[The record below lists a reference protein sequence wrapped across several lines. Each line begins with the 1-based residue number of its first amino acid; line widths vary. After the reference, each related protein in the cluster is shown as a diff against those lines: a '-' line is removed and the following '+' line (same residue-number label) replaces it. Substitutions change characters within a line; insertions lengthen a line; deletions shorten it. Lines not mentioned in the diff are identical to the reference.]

1 MSQYVGLDV
10 SQRETSICVIDA
22 AGRKVWQGRCAS
34 TPEAIALTVREC
46 APTATQVGMETGPL
60 AVWHWHGLRAAG
72 VPVVCLHAR
81 QAAAA
86 LALQA
91 NKTDDNDAFG
101 LAQLVRSGW
110 YRPVQIKSLES
121 HRLRAILTARAK
133 LVGVRT
139 GLTNTIRGLCKTF
152 GVVLGPGRNSSFTN
166 QVREALTEQPE
177 LTACIGPLLAS
188 WECIREQMA
197 TLENRLAR
205 HARHDPVC
213 RRLSSVPGV
222 GVLTAI
228 AFTTAVDDPKRFRR
242 ASDLGAYLGLTPRR
256 YQSGDVDRA
265 GRISKRGDRL
275 TRSLLYEAANV
286 LLTRWKASAPLKHW
300 ADALRARVGW
310 KKARVGLAR
319 KLAVLLYRLWIDGT
333 TFNPVSTA
341 RG

>member
-1 MSQYVGLDV
+1 MSEYVGLDV

-22 AGRKVWQGRCAS
+22 AGHKVWQGRCPS
-34 TPEAIALTVREC
+34 TPEAIAVAVRER
-46 APTATQVGMETGPL
+46 APAAVRVGMETGPL

-121 HRLRAILTARAK
+121 HGLRAMLTARAK

-166 QVREALTEQPE
+166 QVREALTRQPK
-177 LTACIGPLLAS
+177 LAPCIEPLLLA
-188 WECIREQMA
+188 WECIRVQMA
-197 TLENRLAR
+197 SLEKQLAR
-205 HARHDPVC
+205 HARHNAVC

-228 AFTTAVDDPKRFRR
+228 AFVTAIDDPSRFHR
-242 ASDLGAYLGLTPRR
+242 ATDVGAYLGLTPRR
-256 YQSGDVDRA
+256 YQSGEVDRA

-286 LLTRWKASAPLKHW
+286 LLTRWKASAPLKLW

-319 KLAVLLYRLWIDGT
+319 KLAVLLYRLWVDGT
-333 TFNPVSTA
+333 TFNQLSVV
-341 RG
+341 RD